1 MEFSLLQKMI
11 LGGAIAILVAGGVV
25 VAMEPELTK
34 IHKKIEAKYASVEH
48 IDGDDYTKLDPSQI
62 VVFDVRE
69 RSEFDVSHLDG
80 AVQVDPGISADA
92 FAEQYKEQ
100 LNGKTVVFYCSVGR
114 RSSKLADRVDGVLA
128 QNGASASYNLI
139 GGLFQWRNEERSLMS
154 QAGGTTDAI
163 HPYNAFWG
171 RLIEDKSAI
180 RYRPSPQKTE
190 QESQQ

>member
-48 IDGDDYTKLDPSQI
+48 IDGDDYAKLDPSQI

>member
-48 IDGDDYTKLDPSQI
+48 IDGDDYAKLDPSQI

-128 QNGASASYNLI
+128 QYGASASYNLI